1 MKDQKTLA
9 YINLFGILGA
19 LGKLAELDDAAR
31 ALLTGIKP
39 IALGIAV
46 SGGPH
51 ATLRFADGGCT
62 QTEGV
67 DRCDIKLAFSTAEK
81 FNGMIDGTVTPIP
94 RKGFTHIGFLTGT
107 FVKLTDILTRYLR
120 PSAEDLAD
128 ERFFEVSTTLMLY
141 VIAGAVAQIG
151 NHDEVGRFSASNIV
165 DGDVLLSIK
174 GGPQATVTAR
184 DHVLSF
190 RREGT
195 ANPRAVMEFASI
207 RLARDLFDGRVNAMA
222 CIGRKEITVGGVISM
237 LDNVNRILDRVA
249 LYLA

>member
-19 LGKLAELDDAAR
+19 LGKLAELDADAR

-39 IALGIAV
+39 VSLGIAV
-46 SGGPH
+46 SGGPY
-51 ATLRFADGGCT
+51 ATLHFADGGCT

-67 DRCDIKLAFSTAEK
+67 DRCDIKLAFSAPEK
-81 FNGMIDGTVTPIP
+81 FNGMIDGTVTPNP
-94 RKGFTHIGFLTGT
+94 RKGFKRIGFLTGT
-107 FVKLTDILTRYLR
+107 FIKLTDILTRYLR
-120 PSAEDLAD
+120 PSAEDLVD
-128 ERFFEVSTTLMLY
+128 EHFFEVSTTLMLY

-151 NHDEVGRFSASNIV
+151 NYDEVGRFSASNIV

-174 GGPQATVTAR
+174 DGPQATVSAK

-195 ANPRAVMEFASI
+195 AHPRAVMEFASI
-207 RLARDLFDGRVNAMA
+207 RLARDLFDGNVNSMA
-222 CIGRKEITVGGVISM
+222 CIGRKEITVGGMISM

-249 LYLA
+249 FYLA

>member
-1 MKDQKTLA
+1 MASASIRAAFAREIPGTTKIIIAQR
-9 YINLFGILGA
+9 ISSVQ
-19 LGKLAELDDAAR
+19 DADR
-31 ALLTGIKP
+31 I
-39 IALGIAV
+39 IV
-46 SGGPH
+46 MEGG
-51 ATLRFADGGCT
+51 R
-62 QTEGV
+62 
-67 DRCDIKLAFSTAEK
+67 I
-81 FNGMIDGTVTPIP
+81 
-94 RKGFTHIGFLTGT
+94 
-107 FVKLTDILTRYLR
+107 
-120 PSAEDLAD
+120 
-128 ERFFEVSTTLMLY
+128 
-141 VIAGAVAQIG
+141 AQIG